1 MALSLIPLTTRQS
14 QTQIMT
20 RAKGKESHMTGLLSN
35 ATPVKCFM
43 HLHQVFFWHMAAL
56 IVVKTYLICH
66 GLMKSISESLFRQH
80 EQKESLKLRERV
92 NTGSTLQV

>member
-20 RAKGKESHMTGLLSN
+20 RAKEKESHMTGLLSN

-43 HLHQVFFWHMAAL
+43 HLHQVFFWHMTAR
-56 IVVKTYLICH
+56 IVVKTFLICH
-66 GLMKSISESLFRQH
+66 GLMKSITKSLFRQL
-80 EQKESLKLRERV
+80 EQKKSLKLRECV
-92 NTGSTLQV
+92 NTGCTLEV